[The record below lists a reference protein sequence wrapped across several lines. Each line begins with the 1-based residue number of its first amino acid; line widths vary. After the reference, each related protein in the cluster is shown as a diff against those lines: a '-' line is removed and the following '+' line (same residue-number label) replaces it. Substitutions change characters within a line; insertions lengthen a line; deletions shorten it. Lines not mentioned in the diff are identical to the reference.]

1 MSYISLEA
9 ELEELRRLGEIRDT
23 PPLPADYDPFSG
35 SVDPFP
41 VDRSLF
47 KEGAEIAEALVAGT
61 EIGEEIIDFSKPML
75 MERSCPNLP
84 CDYCDGLWLADH
96 PNCETK
102 PCAECIENG
111 ADPVED

>member
-1 MSYISLEA
+1 MAYIDPQA
-9 ELEELRRLGEIRDT
+9 ELEEIRRLGEIRDT
-23 PPLPADYDPFSG
+23 PTLPADYDPFSG

-47 KEGAEIAEALVAGT
+47 KEGAEIAEALANEPKEVGDVVW
-61 EIGEEIIDFSKPML
+61 DFSN
-75 MERSCPNLP
+75 ERSCPNLP

-96 PNCETK
+96 PNCETE

-111 ADPVED
+111 ADPVREAK